1 MNEPNV
7 SDLPE
12 VVDASVTSASPS
24 EASIVDWSRTGR
36 RLRRVL
42 LVLGAM
48 VVVGWIIAGVVAD
61 AGFGLRLLA
70 ELTGFALLMAVG
82 AEVVIVGG
90 AAVGG
95 MLRAGE
101 RGERLASPDVSLLP
115 PQLRRRRRN

>member
-1 MNEPNV
+1 MRDLHGVPEAAVPATQAEP
-7 SDLPE
+7 
-12 VVDASVTSASPS
+12 A
-24 EASIVDWSRTGR
+24 IVDWSRTGR

-42 LVLGAM
+42 LVLGAL
-48 VVVGWIIAGVVAD
+48 VVVGWVIAGVVTE
-61 AGFGLRLLA
+61 AGFALRLLA

-101 RGERLASPDVSLLP
+101 RGERLAGADVSLLP